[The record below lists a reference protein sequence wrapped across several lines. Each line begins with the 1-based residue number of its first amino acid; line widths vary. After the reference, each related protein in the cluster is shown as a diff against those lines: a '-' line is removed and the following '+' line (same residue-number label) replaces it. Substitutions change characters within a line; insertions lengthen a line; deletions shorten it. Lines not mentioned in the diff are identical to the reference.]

1 MGRWTETERLEAD
14 QTDHYYQQQ
23 KRKKRSPLQFLQ
35 KCAQTWRS
43 WEFAISGDHCPWSC
57 LAFSF
62 AALPGCIVISIRD
75 RGGLMPRAKEQPNAG
90 VHPCAGRCGAGSQ
103 WPDRGTTQS
112 AMMLSTSYHPVC
124 GPVHACWH
132 GGNCPMRSLPRPPPP
147 FLPFHDGPYDC
158 TPCFVLTALVVHV
171 SHVCVYAC
179 RSPQGTTQS

>member
-1 MGRWTETERLEAD
+1 MGRWTDRETRSRPDRSLLSAAKEKKEIASPVFAEMRAD
-14 QTDHYYQQQ
+14 MEKLGIRHIG
-23 KRKKRSPLQFLQ
+23 RPLSMVL
-35 KCAQTWRS
+35 
-43 WEFAISGDHCPWSC
+43 SC
-57 LAFSF
+57 LLLRCF
-62 AALPGCIVISIRD
+62 ARVHRHIYQGP
-75 RGGLMPRAKEQPNAG
+75 GGLMPRAKEQPNAG

-132 GGNCPMRSLPRPPPP
+132 GGNCPMRSLPRPPLPS
-147 FLPFHDGPYDC
+147 FLSTMARMTVCNPY
-158 TPCFVLTALVVHV
+158 FVTALVVHV